1 MFFRRVLLFIFIPLM
16 FGCQHNPKQKSY
28 PGTAKKAMP
37 ENTPYQIHYDA
48 LDEQQAKQIARWL
61 DQGQKEINKFFDGG
75 FKKKFEVF
83 IFSERDSLDQQWQ
96 KDWNMPDFKSQCW
109 MVASGIAHRLDI
121 LSPRIWETQACEHN
135 NKDTLATKKLIVHEL
150 VHVFHGQH
158 NPSPTFE
165 NVENIDWLVEGLAV
179 YVSGQLDKERYERA
193 KSYMLAEEGP
203 NSLADIWKGEHKY
216 GLAGSMVKFIDD
228 TYGRKTVVQLI
239 GFTKVNEVLGALQIS
254 EEELVRQWK
263 QIFNSKKSA

>member
-1 MFFRRVLLFIFIPLM
+1 MFFKRVLLFMVIPFL
-16 FGCQHNPKQKSY
+16 FGCQHNPKQKSD
-28 PGTAKKAMP
+28 PGAPQKAITQ
-37 ENTPYQIHYDA
+37 NTPYLMHYDA
-48 LDEQQAKQIARWL
+48 VDELQAKQIAHWL
-61 DQGQKEINKFFDGG
+61 DHGQKDINLFFDSG

-121 LSPRIWETQACEHN
+121 LSPRIWKTQACEHN
-135 NKDTLATKKLIVHEL
+135 SKDTLATKKLIVHEL

-179 YVSGQLDKERYERA
+179 YASGQLDKERYQRA
-193 KSYMLAEEGP
+193 KNYMLAEEGP

-239 GFTKVNEVLGALQIS
+239 GFTKVNAVLGALQIS
-254 EEELVRQWK
+254 EEDLIMQWK
-263 QIFNSKKSA
+263 QSFNSKNSG

>member
-1 MFFRRVLLFIFIPLM
+1 
-16 FGCQHNPKQKSY
+16 
-28 PGTAKKAMP
+28 
-37 ENTPYQIHYDA
+37 
-48 LDEQQAKQIARWL
+48 
-61 DQGQKEINKFFDGG
+61 
-75 FKKKFEVF
+75 
-83 IFSERDSLDQQWQ
+83 
-96 KDWNMPDFKSQCW
+96 

-165 NVENIDWLVEGLAV
+165 NVDNIDWLLEGLAV
-179 YVSGQLDKERYERA
+179 YASGQLDKERYERA

-239 GFTKVNEVLGALQIS
+239 GFTKMNEVLGALQIS
-254 EEELVRQWK
+254 EEELIRQWK
-263 QIFNSKKSA
+263 QSFNLKKSA